1 MLVNYGNIVNQIID
15 TDVSK
20 YKKGV
25 MKDNGEELTDLE
37 KLIYSEDR
45 LPLTSHLVVGD
56 IVVKLFTIKEG
67 DVFITSIGMT
77 NGHPILMNSDVD
89 VTDVVMLNK
98 TDDIFYAI
106 NIHNMYT
113 SLICKINREQLKKFP
128 QIVNITN
135 I

>member
-25 MKDNGEELTDLE
+25 MKDRGDELTDLE

-67 DVFITSIGMT
+67 DLFITSLGMT

-89 VTDVVMLNK
+89 VTDVVVLNK

-135 I
+135 M

>member
-25 MKDNGEELTDLE
+25 MKDSGEELTDLE

-67 DVFITSIGMT
+67 DLFITSLGMT

-89 VTDVVMLNK
+89 VTDVVVLNK

-135 I
+135 M

>member
-1 MLVNYGNIVNQIID
+1 MLVNYGNIVNQIIEA
-15 TDVSK
+15 DVLK

-25 MKDNGEELTDLE
+25 MKDSSDDLTDLE

-45 LPLTSHLVVGD
+45 FPLTSHLVVGD
-56 IVVKLFTIKEG
+56 IVVELFTIKEG
-67 DVFITSIGMT
+67 ELFITNIGMT
-77 NGHPILMNSDVD
+77 NGNPILLNSDVD
-89 VTDVVMLNK
+89 VFDVVVLNK

-106 NIHNMYT
+106 NIHNMYI

-128 QIVNITN
+128 QIVNVTN

>member
-1 MLVNYGNIVNQIID
+1 MLVNYGNIVNQIIN

-25 MKDNGEELTDLE
+25 MKDSGEELTDLE

-67 DVFITSIGMT
+67 DAFITSIGMT

-89 VTDVVMLNK
+89 VTDVVVLNK

-135 I
+135 M

>member
-1 MLVNYGNIVNQIID
+1 MLVNYGNIVNQIIN
-15 TDVSK
+15 TDVLK

-25 MKDNGEELTDLE
+25 MKDSGEELTDLE

-67 DVFITSIGMT
+67 DLFITSLGMT

-89 VTDVVMLNK
+89 VTDVVVLNK
-98 TDDIFYAI
+98 IDDIFYAI

>member
-25 MKDNGEELTDLE
+25 MKDRGDELTDLE

-67 DVFITSIGMT
+67 DLFITSLGMT

-89 VTDVVMLNK
+89 VTDVVVLNK

>member
-25 MKDNGEELTDLE
+25 MKDSGEELTDLE

-67 DVFITSIGMT
+67 DAFITSIGMT

-89 VTDVVMLNK
+89 VTDVVVLNK

>member
-25 MKDNGEELTDLE
+25 MKDRGDELTDLE

-67 DVFITSIGMT
+67 DAFITSIGMT

-89 VTDVVMLNK
+89 VTDVVVLNK

>member
-1 MLVNYGNIVNQIID
+1 MLVNYGNIVNQIIN

-25 MKDNGEELTDLE
+25 MKDSGEELTDLE

-89 VTDVVMLNK
+89 VTDVVVLNK

-135 I
+135 M

>member
-25 MKDNGEELTDLE
+25 MKDSGDELTDLE

-45 LPLTSHLVVGD
+45 LPLNSHLVVGD

-89 VTDVVMLNK
+89 VTDVVVLNK

>member
-1 MLVNYGNIVNQIID
+1 MLVNYGNIVNQIIN

-25 MKDNGEELTDLE
+25 MKDSGEELTDLE

-56 IVVKLFTIKEG
+56 IVVELFTIKEG
-67 DVFITSIGMT
+67 DSFITNIGMT
-77 NGHPILMNSDVD
+77 NGHPVLMNSNVD
-89 VTDVVMLNK
+89 VTDVVVLNK

>member
-1 MLVNYGNIVNQIID
+1 MLVNYGNIVNQIIN

-25 MKDNGEELTDLE
+25 MKDSGEELTDLE

-67 DVFITSIGMT
+67 DAFITSIGMT

-89 VTDVVMLNK
+89 VTDVVVLNK

>member
-1 MLVNYGNIVNQIID
+1 MLVNYGNIVNQIIN

-25 MKDNGEELTDLE
+25 MKDSGEELTDLE

-67 DVFITSIGMT
+67 DLFITSLGMT

-89 VTDVVMLNK
+89 VTDVVVLNK

>member
-1 MLVNYGNIVNQIID
+1 MLVNYGNIINQIIN

-25 MKDNGEELTDLE
+25 MKDSGDELTDLE

-89 VTDVVMLNK
+89 VTDVVVLNK

>member
-25 MKDNGEELTDLE
+25 MKDSSDDLTDLE

-45 LPLTSHLVVGD
+45 FPLTSHLVVGD
-56 IVVKLFTIKEG
+56 IVVELFTIKEG
-67 DVFITSIGMT
+67 ELFITNIGMT
-77 NGHPILMNSDVD
+77 NGNPILLNSDVD
-89 VTDVVMLNK
+89 VFDVVVLNK

-106 NIHNMYT
+106 NIHNMYI

-128 QIVNITN
+128 QIVNVTN

>member
-1 MLVNYGNIVNQIID
+1 MLVNYGNIVNQIIN

-25 MKDNGEELTDLE
+25 MKDSGEELTDLE

-77 NGHPILMNSDVD
+77 NGHPVLMNSDVD
-89 VTDVVMLNK
+89 VTDVVVLNK

>member
-25 MKDNGEELTDLE
+25 MKDSGDELTDLE

-45 LPLTSHLVVGD
+45 LPLISHLVVGD

-67 DVFITSIGMT
+67 DLFITSIGIT

-89 VTDVVMLNK
+89 VTDVVVLNK

>member
-1 MLVNYGNIVNQIID
+1 MLVNYGNIVNQIIN

-25 MKDNGEELTDLE
+25 MKDRGDELTDLE

-67 DVFITSIGMT
+67 DLFITSLGMT

-89 VTDVVMLNK
+89 VTDVVVLNK

>member
-25 MKDNGEELTDLE
+25 MKDSGDELTDLE
-37 KLIYSEDR
+37 QLFYSEDR

-56 IVVKLFTIKEG
+56 IVVELFTIKEG
-67 DVFITSIGMT
+67 DLFITSIGMT

-89 VTDVVMLNK
+89 VTDVVVLNK

-128 QIVNITN
+128 QIINITN
-135 I
+135 M

>member
-1 MLVNYGNIVNQIID
+1 MLVNYGNIVNQIIN
-15 TDVSK
+15 TNVSK

-25 MKDNGEELTDLE
+25 MKDSGEELTDLE

-67 DVFITSIGMT
+67 DAFITSIGMT

-89 VTDVVMLNK
+89 VTDVVVLNK

>member
-25 MKDNGEELTDLE
+25 MKDSGDELTDLE

-89 VTDVVMLNK
+89 VTDVVVLNK

-135 I
+135 M

>member
-15 TDVSK
+15 TDVSR

-25 MKDNGEELTDLE
+25 MKDSGDELTDLE

-67 DVFITSIGMT
+67 DLFITSIGMT

-89 VTDVVMLNK
+89 VTDVVVLNK

-135 I
+135 M

>member
-1 MLVNYGNIVNQIID
+1 MLVNYGNIVNQIIEA
-15 TDVSK
+15 DVLK

-25 MKDNGEELTDLE
+25 MKDSSDDLTDLE

-45 LPLTSHLVVGD
+45 FPLTSHLVVGD
-56 IVVKLFTIKEG
+56 IVVELFTIKEG
-67 DVFITSIGMT
+67 ELFITNIGMT
-77 NGHPILMNSDVD
+77 NGNPILMNSDVD
-89 VTDVVMLNK
+89 VTDVVVLNK

>member
-25 MKDNGEELTDLE
+25 MKDNGDELTDLE

-67 DVFITSIGMT
+67 NLFITSIGMT

-89 VTDVVMLNK
+89 VTDVVVLNK

>member
-1 MLVNYGNIVNQIID
+1 MLVNYGNIVNQIIN

-25 MKDNGEELTDLE
+25 MKDSGEELTDLE

-56 IVVKLFTIKEG
+56 IVVELFTIKE
-67 DVFITSIGMT
+67 DDSFITNIGMT
-77 NGHPILMNSDVD
+77 NGHPVLMNSNVD
-89 VTDVVMLNK
+89 VTDVVVLNK

>member
-1 MLVNYGNIVNQIID
+1 MLVNYGNIVNQIIEA
-15 TDVSK
+15 DVLK

-25 MKDNGEELTDLE
+25 MKDSSDDLTDLE

-45 LPLTSHLVVGD
+45 FPLTSHLVVGD
-56 IVVKLFTIKEG
+56 IVVELFTIKEG
-67 DVFITSIGMT
+67 DLFITNIGMT
-77 NGHPILMNSDVD
+77 NGNPILLNSDVD
-89 VTDVVMLNK
+89 VFDVVVLNK

-106 NIHNMYT
+106 NIHNMYI

-128 QIVNITN
+128 QIVNVTN

>member
-25 MKDNGEELTDLE
+25 MKDSGEELTDLE

-67 DVFITSIGMT
+67 DLFITSIGMT

-89 VTDVVMLNK
+89 VTDVVVLNK

-135 I
+135 M

>member
-1 MLVNYGNIVNQIID
+1 MLVNYGNIVNQIIEA
-15 TDVSK
+15 DVLK

-25 MKDNGEELTDLE
+25 MKDSSDELTDLE

-45 LPLTSHLVVGD
+45 FPLTSHLVVGD
-56 IVVKLFTIKEG
+56 IVVELFTIKEG
-67 DVFITSIGMT
+67 ELFITNIGMT
-77 NGHPILMNSDVD
+77 NGNPILLNSDVD
-89 VTDVVMLNK
+89 VFDVVVLNK

-106 NIHNMYT
+106 NIHNMYI

-128 QIVNITN
+128 QILNVTN

>member
-25 MKDNGEELTDLE
+25 MKDSGDELTDLE

-67 DVFITSIGMT
+67 DAFITSIGMT

-89 VTDVVMLNK
+89 VTDVVILNK

-113 SLICKINREQLKKFP
+113 SLICNINREQLKKFP

-135 I
+135 M

>member
-25 MKDNGEELTDLE
+25 MKDRGDELTDLE

-89 VTDVVMLNK
+89 VTDVVVLNK

>member
-25 MKDNGEELTDLE
+25 MKDSGDELTDLE

-45 LPLTSHLVVGD
+45 LPLNSHLVVGD

-77 NGHPILMNSDVD
+77 NGHPILMNSNVD
-89 VTDVVMLNK
+89 VTDVVVLNK

>member
-1 MLVNYGNIVNQIID
+1 MLVNYGNIVNQILE
-15 TDVSK
+15 TDVLK

-25 MKDNGEELTDLE
+25 MKDSADELTELE

-56 IVVKLFTIKEG
+56 IVVELVTIKEG
-67 DVFITSIGMT
+67 DLFITNIGMT

-89 VTDVVMLNK
+89 VTNVVMLNK

-106 NIHNMYT
+106 NIHNMYI

>member
-25 MKDNGEELTDLE
+25 MKDNGDELTDLE

-45 LPLTSHLVVGD
+45 LPLISHLVVGD
-56 IVVKLFTIKEG
+56 IVVKLFTIKE
-67 DVFITSIGMT
+67 DDLFITSIGMT

-89 VTDVVMLNK
+89 VTDVVVLNK

>member
-25 MKDNGEELTDLE
+25 MKDNGDELTDLE

-89 VTDVVMLNK
+89 VTDVVVLNK

>member
-1 MLVNYGNIVNQIID
+1 MLVNYGNIVNQIIEA
-15 TDVSK
+15 DVLK

-25 MKDNGEELTDLE
+25 MKDSSDNLTDLE

-45 LPLTSHLVVGD
+45 FPLTSHLVVGD
-56 IVVKLFTIKEG
+56 IVVELFTIKE
-67 DVFITSIGMT
+67 DDLFITNIGMT
-77 NGHPILMNSDVD
+77 NGNPILLNSDVD
-89 VTDVVMLNK
+89 VTDVVVLNK

-128 QIVNITN
+128 QIVNVTN

>member
-1 MLVNYGNIVNQIID
+1 MLVNYGNIVNQIIN

-25 MKDNGEELTDLE
+25 MKDSGEELTDLE

-67 DVFITSIGMT
+67 DLFITSLGMT

-89 VTDVVMLNK
+89 VTDVVVLNK

-113 SLICKINREQLKKFP
+113 SLICKINREQLKKFS

>member
-1 MLVNYGNIVNQIID
+1 MLVNYGNIVNQIIN

-25 MKDNGEELTDLE
+25 MKDSGEELTDLE

-89 VTDVVMLNK
+89 VTDVVVLNK

>member
-25 MKDNGEELTDLE
+25 MKDRGDELTDLE

-67 DVFITSIGMT
+67 DAFITSIGMT
-77 NGHPILMNSDVD
+77 NGHPILMNSDID
-89 VTDVVMLNK
+89 VTDVVVLNK

-135 I
+135 M